1 MKKLDLIVVYLIEV
15 DKQKSNIQEKE
26 FSDTGSEEL
35 SKINCIEV
43 DAIAGQ

>member
-1 MKKLDLIVVYLIEV
+1 MGFDSRLFDRSRQAKEQYLG
-15 DKQKSNIQEKE
+15 KE